1 MENKTQ
7 IIYNK
12 FFVVLKQR
20 ILLFFVFLAVFSIAF
35 SIGAEMEV
43 SQEEAGIFLDE
54 FNKLLDS
61 LKGENFGLE
70 IFLHNVEI
78 ALPMFIPGFGVV
90 WGIFSAFSTGFAF
103 AAIATTN
110 SFLDKIPPVTMIF
123 TTPFGLMELAAYSIG
138 MSRSFLLIVGL
149 FKKRS
154 VLQQWKQTL
163 LEIGIV
169 IGLLLL
175 GGIIEAYMIEAFTGP
190 NVTLPKVN

>member
-1 MENKTQ
+1 M
-7 IIYNK
+7 
-12 FFVVLKQR
+12 F
-20 ILLFFVFLAVFSIAF
+20 FFVFLAVFSTAF
-35 SIGAEMEV
+35 SLGAEMDV
-43 SQEEAGIFLDE
+43 SEEDASIFLDE

-78 ALPMFIPGFGVV
+78 ALPMFIPGFGIV

-110 SFLDKIPPVTMIF
+110 SLLEKIPPITMIF

-138 MSRSFLLIVGL
+138 MSRSFLLIVGIL
-149 FKKRS
+149 KKRS
-154 VLQQWKQTL
+154 VLQQWKQTV

-175 GGIIEAYMIEAFTGP
+175 GGIVEAYMIETLAGP